1 MNIPLLFTILS
12 SLWLGLH
19 IAARNKI
26 KKEPFYI
33 RYVWKVN
40 CTILSIID
48 ILSIIQLCGIDG
60 YFMLML
66 SVMFMLAFVGS
77 VLCVSI
83 YIYYKVL
90 MKDNKLTNNNTNNT
104 NNTNNVVTLTPL
116 EGVV

>member
-26 KKEPFYI
+26 KKEPLYI
-33 RYVWKVN
+33 RYAWKVN

-48 ILSIIQLCGIDG
+48 ILSIIQLCGING
-60 YFMLML
+60 HFMLMF
-66 SVMFMLAFVGS
+66 SVIFMLAFVGS

-83 YIYYKVL
+83 YIYYKVI
-90 MKDNKLTNNNTNNT
+90 MEDNKPT

-116 EGVV
+116 EGIV